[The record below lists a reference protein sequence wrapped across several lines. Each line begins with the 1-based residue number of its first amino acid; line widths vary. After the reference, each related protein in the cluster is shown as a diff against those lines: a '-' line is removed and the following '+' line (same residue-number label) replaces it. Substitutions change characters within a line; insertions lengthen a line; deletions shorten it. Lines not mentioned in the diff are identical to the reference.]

1 MYKVICWYNDLSHLN
16 LIINFSGDNCWKNVS
31 YNTIKIILVIM
42 KIRLSFTLKINR
54 NYDVLNAN
62 FVERWYY
69 GSLKKRGV
77 VQA

>member
-1 MYKVICWYNDLSHLN
+1 
-16 LIINFSGDNCWKNVS
+16 
-31 YNTIKIILVIM
+31 M